1 MDPIILY
8 VIISL
13 GFLLLLLQWMKL
25 AELSRKST
33 DLRPILDTL
42 HILQSDRGLLDR
54 GMRDE
59 NSRNR
64 QEQAHE
70 SQALRSEVVATLIA
84 VGDSLGAKVGGVS
97 QSNDQKAELLRTALE
112 RRMDSFAS
120 ESARKI
126 DVLTQSLNA
135 SSELLQDEVSA
146 RLSDFKNVLEVT
158 VREAHQLQLSQTET
172 VSGAI
177 RTLESSV
184 GQRQLQQ
191 QNVIDAKLALLGQS
205 VLSTLTEISQLQK
218 AEMQDLK
225 ATVDARLST
234 IQFENEKKL
243 DQMRQTV
250 DEKLQGTLE
259 ARLGESFRQVSE
271 RLEQV
276 YSGLGEMKTLASGVG
291 DLKRVLTN
299 VKTRGTWGEVQLG
312 AIIEQILA
320 PEQFERNVATSAT
333 GERVDYAVKLP
344 GRDSSG
350 EPVWLPIDA
359 KFPME
364 DYSRLSEASERGDV
378 EAAEK
383 ASRQLEMTIRLSAK
397 NLSERHLAP
406 PFTTDFGILFLS
418 TEGLYAEAMRRP
430 SFADAIQREYRI
442 VLSGPSTLAA
452 LLNALQMGFR
462 TLAIEKRSS
471 EVWETL
477 GSVKT
482 EFSKYAQVLVVVKK
496 KLSQAQDSID
506 KAETRTRAI
515 QRTLRDVG
523 AADAIWHCPVM
534 LRPRTQKRTEC
545 QFLPVQCRQN
555 RDCRNLDSPG
565 RQRRPAPV
573 RVSDLRYRV
582 RRFLA
587 PPACQFASKYH

>member
-13 GFLLLLLQWMKL
+13 GFVLLLLQWMKL
-25 AELSRKST
+25 AELSRKSA
-33 DLRPILDTL
+33 DLRPILETL

-64 QEQAHE
+64 QEQANE
-70 SQALRSEVVATLIA
+70 AQALRKEVVATLIA
-84 VGDSLGAKVGGVS
+84 VGDSVGAKVSGVS

-112 RRMDSFAS
+112 QRLESFAS
-120 ESARKI
+120 ESMRKI
-126 DVLTQSLNA
+126 EGLTQSLTQSLPA
-135 SSELLQDEVSA
+135 SSALLREEVSA
-146 RLSDFKNVLEVT
+146 RLSDLKNSLEVT
-158 VREAHQLQLSQTET
+158 MREAHRVQLSQTES

-184 GQRQLQQ
+184 GQMQFQQ
-191 QNVIDAKLALLGQS
+191 QNAIDAKLALLGQS

-276 YSGLGEMKTLASGVG
+276 HSGLGEMKNLANGVG

-320 PEQFERNVATSAT
+320 PEQFGRNVATSGT
-333 GERVDYAVKLP
+333 GERVEYAVKLP
-344 GRDSSG
+344 GRDLGG
-350 EPVWLPIDA
+350 EPVWLPIEA

-364 DYSRLSEASERGDV
+364 DYSRLMEASERADGD
-378 EAAEK
+378 AAEK
-383 ASRQLEMTIRLSAK
+383 ALRQLETTIRLCAK

-406 PFTTDFGILFLS
+406 PFTTDFGVLFLPA
-418 TEGLYAEAMRRP
+418 EGLYAEAMRR
-430 SFADAIQREYRI
+430 SGFADAIQREYRVI
-442 VLSGPSTLAA
+442 LAGPSTLAA

-462 TLAIEKRSS
+462 TLAIQKRSS

-477 GSVKT
+477 ASVKT
-482 EFSKYAQVLVVVKK
+482 EFSKYAQVLVIVKK

-515 QRTLRDVG
+515 QHTLRDVEG
-523 AADAIWHCPVM
+523 VDAPELPADTETEDAEADGVPM
-534 LRPRTQKRTEC
+534 L
-545 QFLPVQCRQN
+545 
-555 RDCRNLDSPG
+555 
-565 RQRRPAPV
+565 
-573 RVSDLRYRV
+573 
-582 RRFLA
+582 
-587 PPACQFASKYH
+587 ASAMQGE

>member
-84 VGDSLGAKVGGVS
+84 VGDSLAAKFGGVS

-126 DVLTQSLNA
+126 DGLTQSLTA
-135 SSELLQDEVSA
+135 SSALLQDEVSA
-146 RLSDFKNVLEVT
+146 RLSDFKKLLDVT

-320 PEQFERNVATSAT
+320 PEQFERNVATSGT
-333 GERVDYAVKLP
+333 GERVEYAVKLP

-430 SFADAIQREYRI
+430 SFADVIQREYRV

-462 TLAIEKRSS
+462 TLAIQKRSS

-523 AADAIWHCPVM
+523 AADAPE
-534 LRPRTQKRTEC
+534 LPGDTETEDAEADRM
-545 QFLPVQCRQN
+545 PI
-555 RDCRNLDSPG
+555 
-565 RQRRPAPV
+565 
-573 RVSDLRYRV
+573 
-582 RRFLA
+582 LA
-587 PPACQFASKYH
+587 SAMQAE

>member
-8 VIISL
+8 VLISL
-13 GFLLLLLQWMKL
+13 GFVLLLLQWIKL

-42 HILQSDRGLLDR
+42 HIVQSDRGLLER

-59 NSRNR
+59 NARTR
-64 QEQAHE
+64 HEQASE
-70 SQALRSEVVATLIA
+70 SKALRSEVVTTLLA
-84 VGDSLGAKVGGVS
+84 VGDSVAVKVGGLS
-97 QSNDQKAELLRTALE
+97 QANEQRAELLRTGLE
-112 RRMDSFAS
+112 QRLDSFAS
-120 ESARKI
+120 ESARRT
-126 DVLTQSLNA
+126 DHLTQSLSA
-135 SSELLQDEVSA
+135 STALLRDEVSA
-146 RLSDFKNVLEVT
+146 RLSDFRNSLEVT
-158 VREAHQLQLSQTET
+158 VREAHQLQWAQTESI
-172 VSGAI
+172 SGAI

-184 GQRQLQQ
+184 EQRQIQH
-191 QNVIDAKLALLGQS
+191 QNTIDAKLANLGQS

-225 ATVDARLST
+225 ATVDSRLSI

-250 DEKLQGTLE
+250 EEKLQGTLE

-276 YSGLGEMKTLASGVG
+276 YSGLGEMKMLASGVG

-299 VKTRGTWGEVQLG
+299 VKIRGTWGEVQLG
-312 AIIEQILA
+312 AIIEQLLA
-320 PEQFERNVATSAT
+320 PEQFARNVATSGT
-333 GERVDYAVKLP
+333 GERVEYAVKLP
-344 GRDSSG
+344 GRDSS

-364 DYSRLSEASERGDV
+364 DYLGLIEASERGDG
-378 EAAEK
+378 EASEK
-383 ASRQLEMTIRLSAK
+383 ASRQLEMTLRLCAR
-397 NLSERHLAP
+397 NLSERYLAP
-406 PFTTDFGILFLS
+406 PVTTDFGILFLS

-430 SFADAIQREYRI
+430 GFADAIQREYRV

-462 TLAIEKRSS
+462 TLAIQKRSS

-482 EFSKYAQVLVVVKK
+482 EFSKYAQVLVIVKK

-506 KAETRTRAI
+506 RAETRTMAI
-515 QRTLRDVG
+515 QRTLRDVEAPDALELPHDTG
-523 AADAIWHCPVM
+523 IEDAEAD
-534 LRPRTQKRTEC
+534 RTA
-545 QFLPVQCRQN
+545 V
-555 RDCRNLDSPG
+555 
-565 RQRRPAPV
+565 
-573 RVSDLRYRV
+573 
-582 RRFLA
+582 LA
-587 PPACQFASKYH
+587 SAMQEE

>member
-84 VGDSLGAKVGGVS
+84 VGDSLAAKVGGVS

-126 DVLTQSLNA
+126 EGLTQSLNV
-135 SSELLQDEVSA
+135 SSALLQDEVSA
-146 RLSDFKNVLEVT
+146 RLSDFKKLLEVT
-158 VREAHQLQLSQTET
+158 VRESHQLQLSQTET

-320 PEQFERNVATSAT
+320 PEQFERNVATSGT
-333 GERVDYAVKLP
+333 GERVEYAVKLP

-397 NLSERHLAP
+397 NLSERYLAP

-430 SFADAIQREYRI
+430 SFADAIQREYRV

-462 TLAIEKRSS
+462 TLGIQKRSS

-523 AADAIWHCPVM
+523 AADA
-534 LRPRTQKRTEC
+534 LE
-545 QFLPVQCRQN
+545 LPG
-555 RDCRNLDSPG
+555 DGEAED
-565 RQRRPAPV
+565 AE
-573 RVSDLRYRV
+573 SDRMPI
-582 RRFLA
+582 LA
-587 PPACQFASKYH
+587 SAMQAE

>member
-8 VIISL
+8 VLISL
-13 GFLLLLLQWMKL
+13 GFVLLLLQWIKL

-42 HILQSDRGLLDR
+42 HIVQSDRGLLER

-59 NSRNR
+59 NARTR
-64 QEQAHE
+64 HEQASE
-70 SQALRSEVVATLIA
+70 SKALRSEVVTTLLA
-84 VGDSLGAKVGGVS
+84 VGDSVAVKVGGLS
-97 QSNDQKAELLRTALE
+97 QANEQRAELLRTGLE
-112 RRMDSFAS
+112 QRLDSFAS
-120 ESARKI
+120 ESARRT
-126 DVLTQSLNA
+126 DHLTQSLSA
-135 SSELLQDEVSA
+135 STALLRDEVSA
-146 RLSDFKNVLEVT
+146 RLSDFRNSLEVT
-158 VREAHQLQLSQTET
+158 VREAHQLQWAQTESI
-172 VSGAI
+172 SGAI

-184 GQRQLQQ
+184 EQRQIQH
-191 QNVIDAKLALLGQS
+191 QNTIDAKLANLGQS

-225 ATVDARLST
+225 ATVDSRLSI

-250 DEKLQGTLE
+250 EEKLQGTLE

-276 YSGLGEMKTLASGVG
+276 YSGLGEMRMLASGVG

-299 VKTRGTWGEVQLG
+299 VKIRGTWGEVQLG
-312 AIIEQILA
+312 AIIEQLLA
-320 PEQFERNVATSAT
+320 PEQFARNVATSGTA
-333 GERVDYAVKLP
+333 ERVEYAVKLP
-344 GRDSSG
+344 GRDSS

-364 DYSRLSEASERGDV
+364 DYLGLIEASERGDG
-378 EAAEK
+378 EASEK
-383 ASRQLEMTIRLSAK
+383 ASRQLEMTLRLCAR
-397 NLSERHLAP
+397 NLSERYLAP

-430 SFADAIQREYRI
+430 GFADAIQREYRV

-462 TLAIEKRSS
+462 TLAIQKRSS

-482 EFSKYAQVLVVVKK
+482 EFSKYAQVLVIVKK

-506 KAETRTRAI
+506 RAETRTMAI
-515 QRTLRDVG
+515 QRTLRDVEAPDALELPHDTG
-523 AADAIWHCPVM
+523 IEDAEAD
-534 LRPRTQKRTEC
+534 RTA
-545 QFLPVQCRQN
+545 V
-555 RDCRNLDSPG
+555 
-565 RQRRPAPV
+565 
-573 RVSDLRYRV
+573 
-582 RRFLA
+582 LA
-587 PPACQFASKYH
+587 SAMQEE

>member
-84 VGDSLGAKVGGVS
+84 VGDSLAAKVGGVS

-126 DVLTQSLNA
+126 DGLTQSLNA
-135 SSELLQDEVSA
+135 SSALLQDEVSA
-146 RLSDFKNVLEVT
+146 RLSDFKKLLDVT

-184 GQRQLQQ
+184 EQRQNRQQ
-191 QNVIDAKLALLGQS
+191 GAIDTKLALLGQS
-205 VLSTLTEISQLQK
+205 VLSTLTEIAQLQK

-320 PEQFERNVATSAT
+320 PEQFERNVATSGT
-333 GERVDYAVKLP
+333 GECVEYAVKLP
-344 GRDSSG
+344 GRDGSG

-378 EAAEK
+378 EAAER
-383 ASRQLEMTIRLSAK
+383 ASRQLEMTLRLSAK

-430 SFADAIQREYRI
+430 SFADAIQREYRV

-462 TLAIEKRSS
+462 TLAIQKRSS

-482 EFSKYAQVLVVVKK
+482 EFSKYAQVLVVVKR

-515 QRTLRDVG
+515 QRTLRDVE
-523 AADAIWHCPVM
+523 AADAV
-534 LRPRTQKRTEC
+534 E
-545 QFLPVQCRQN
+545 LPV
-555 RDCRNLDSPG
+555 DAEAEDAETDGMPI
-565 RQRRPAPV
+565 
-573 RVSDLRYRV
+573 
-582 RRFLA
+582 LA
-587 PPACQFASKYH
+587 SAMQAE

>member
-1 MDPIILY
+1 MDPIIEY

-13 GFLLLLLQWMKL
+13 GFVLLLLLWMKL
-25 AELSRKST
+25 AELGRKST

-59 NSRNR
+59 NSRIR
-64 QEQAHE
+64 QEQAKE
-70 SQALRSEVVATLIA
+70 SQALRSEVVATLVA
-84 VGDSLGAKVGGVS
+84 VGDSLAAKAGGVS
-97 QSNDQKAELLRTALE
+97 QSNDHRAELLRAALE
-112 RRMDSFAS
+112 QRMDSFAS
-120 ESARKI
+120 ESGRKMEG
-126 DVLTQSLNA
+126 LTQSLTA
-135 SSELLQDEVSA
+135 SSALFRDEVSA
-146 RLSDFKNVLEVT
+146 RLAEFKNSLEVT
-158 VREAHQLQLSQTET
+158 VREAHQLQLSQTENI
-172 VSGAI
+172 SAAI
-177 RTLESSV
+177 RNLESSV
-184 GQRQLQQ
+184 EQRQHRQQ
-191 QNVIDAKLALLGQS
+191 GAIDAKLALLGQS

-234 IQFENEKKL
+234 IQHENEKKL
-243 DQMRQTV
+243 EQMRQTV

-259 ARLGESFRQVSE
+259 ARLGQSFRQVSE

-320 PEQFERNVATSAT
+320 PDQFARNVATSDS
-333 GERVDYAVKLP
+333 GERVEYAVKLP
-344 GRDSSG
+344 GRDDSG

-359 KFPME
+359 RFPMD
-364 DYSRLSEASERGDV
+364 DYSRLTEASERGDV

-383 ASRQLEMTIRLSAK
+383 ASRQLEMTLRLSAK

-418 TEGLYAEAMRRP
+418 TEGLYAEVMRRP
-430 SFADAIQREYRI
+430 SFAEAIQREYRV
-442 VLSGPSTLAA
+442 VLSGPSTIAA

-462 TLAIEKRSS
+462 TLAIHKRSS

-482 EFSKYAQVLVVVKK
+482 EFNKYAQVLVIVKQ

-515 QRTLRDVG
+515 QRTLRDVE
-523 AADAIWHCPVM
+523 AADALELPAD
-534 LRPRTQKRTEC
+534 TETEDAEADTI
-545 QFLPVQCRQN
+545 PI
-555 RDCRNLDSPG
+555 
-565 RQRRPAPV
+565 
-573 RVSDLRYRV
+573 
-582 RRFLA
+582 LA
-587 PPACQFASKYH
+587 GEMQEK

>member
-1 MDPIILY
+1 LAVDSFSICPASAVLTGEERLSAFMDPIILY

-13 GFLLLLLQWMKL
+13 AFVLLLLQWIKL

-33 DLRPILDTL
+33 DLRPILETL

-59 NSRNR
+59 ISRTR
-64 QEQAHE
+64 QEQTIE
-70 SQALRSEVVATLIA
+70 SQGLRSEVVKTLLT
-84 VGDSLGAKVGGVS
+84 LGESVAAKVGGLA
-97 QSNDQKAELLRTALE
+97 QANDQRAELLRTGLE
-112 RRMDSFAS
+112 QRLDSFAS
-120 ESARKI
+120 ESARKTEY
-126 DVLTQSLNA
+126 LTQSMSA
-135 SSELLQDEVSA
+135 SSALLREEVSA
-146 RLSDFKNVLEVT
+146 RLGDFRNSLEAT
-158 VREAHQLQLSQTET
+158 VREAHRIQGAQTD
-172 VSGAI
+172 SIAGAI

-184 GQRQLQQ
+184 EQRQIQQ
-191 QNVIDAKLALLGQS
+191 QSAIDAKLAHLGQS

-218 AEMQDLK
+218 AEMLDLK
-225 ATVDARLST
+225 ATVDSRLST

-243 DQMRQTV
+243 DQIRQTV

-259 ARLGESFRQVSE
+259 ARLGDSFRQVSE

-276 YSGLGEMKTLASGVG
+276 YSGLGEMKVLASGVG

-299 VKTRGTWGEVQLG
+299 VKTRGTWGEVQLS
-312 AIIEQILA
+312 AIIEQLLA
-320 PEQFERNVATSAT
+320 PEQFARNVVTSGT
-333 GERVDYAVKLP
+333 GERVEYAVKLP
-344 GRDSSG
+344 GRDSN

-364 DYSRLSEASERGDV
+364 DYLRLMEASERGDS
-378 EAAEK
+378 EAAER
-383 ASRQLEMTIRLSAK
+383 ASRQLEVTLKLCAK
-397 NLSERHLAP
+397 NLSEKYLAP

-430 SFADAIQREYRI
+430 SFADAIQREYRV

-462 TLAIEKRSS
+462 TLAIQKRSS

-482 EFSKYAQVLVVVKK
+482 EFSKYAQVLVIVKK

-506 KAETRTRAI
+506 RAETRTRAI
-515 QRTLRDVG
+515 QRTLRDVEAANALESPDDHEEEEE
-523 AADAIWHCPVM
+523 AADRIPVLASAI
-534 LRPRTQKRTEC
+534 QEE
-545 QFLPVQCRQN
+545 
-555 RDCRNLDSPG
+555 
-565 RQRRPAPV
+565 
-573 RVSDLRYRV
+573 
-582 RRFLA
+582 
-587 PPACQFASKYH
+587 